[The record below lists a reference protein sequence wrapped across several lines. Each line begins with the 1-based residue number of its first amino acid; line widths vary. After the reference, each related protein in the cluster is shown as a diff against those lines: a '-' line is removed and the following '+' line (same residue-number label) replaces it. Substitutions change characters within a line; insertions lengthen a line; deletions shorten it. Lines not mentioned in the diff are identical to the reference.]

1 MIRKV
6 ERDVGPCK
14 DEKLFIFP
22 SSLSPKCRYLSVY
35 KHDRGAKSGGVK
47 IRAILN
53 PTAEIPSQIVIAGS
67 SSADIIILLRRLF
80 SLVRSQH
87 NPKTCLQ

>member
-22 SSLSPKCRYLSVY
+22 SSLSLKCSVY
-35 KHDRGAKSGGVK
+35 KHDRGAKSGGFK
-47 IRAILN
+47 IRAILK
-53 PTAEIPSQIVIAGS
+53 PTAEIPS
-67 SSADIIILLRRLF
+67 
-80 SLVRSQH
+80 
-87 NPKTCLQ
+87 